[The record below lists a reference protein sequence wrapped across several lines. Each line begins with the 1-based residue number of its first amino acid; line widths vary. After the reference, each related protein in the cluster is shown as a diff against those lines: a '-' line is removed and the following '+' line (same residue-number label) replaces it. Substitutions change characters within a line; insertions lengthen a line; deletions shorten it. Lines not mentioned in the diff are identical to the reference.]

1 MRFDPRY
8 LCHKVGDVQGQAL
21 YPAGDALLENAR
33 SPHFS
38 HVWTL
43 DIKISS
49 RYLRRPTKLKR
60 LRGGARSRKE
70 RYLKVYTSRDHQ
82 CIV

>member
-1 MRFDPRY
+1 MHFYPLH
-8 LCHKVGDVQGQAL
+8 LCHKVSNVQGQAL
-21 YPAGDALLENAR
+21 YPAVDALLENAR
-33 SPHFS
+33 SPHFI
-38 HVWTL
+38 HVWRL
-43 DIKISS
+43 DVELSS
-49 RYLRRPTKLKR
+49 RYLQRPTKLKR